1 MTQVNQDLLEQLI
14 DDHTESSKLLHEYDD
29 IKKRLNI
36 AFTPIN
42 RSKGH
47 TIEERIENELSKV
60 ESREDYDT
68 DYKRIQEIKDILH
81 KKVSDQQKIMNTMDK
96 EEFLSYKSLADSI
109 SKEDYESAAFYRDQ
123 ILKKKLMTSSKINY
137 EI

>member
-123 ILKKKLMTSSKINY
+123 ILKKN
-137 EI
+137 